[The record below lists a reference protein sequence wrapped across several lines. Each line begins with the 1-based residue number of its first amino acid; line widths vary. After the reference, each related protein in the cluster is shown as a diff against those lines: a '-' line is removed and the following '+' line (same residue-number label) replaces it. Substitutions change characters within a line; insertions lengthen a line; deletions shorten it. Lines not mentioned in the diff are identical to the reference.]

1 MNVVYYSGV
10 SENTHRFVGKLDA
23 PGKLR
28 IPISTTEQL
37 SVEEPFILI
46 TPTYLT
52 TRRAIPPQVVKFL
65 NDERNRQHLR
75 GVIGTGNTNFNQD
88 YCLAARLIAEKCGVP
103 HLYNLEIL
111 GTPEDVQEVDG
122 IIQHLENKE
131 QGELTHE

>member
-10 SENTHRFVGKLDA
+10 SENTHRFVGKLDT

-28 IPISTTEQL
+28 IPISTQENL
-37 SVEEPFILI
+37 SVGEPYILV

-52 TRRAIPPQVVKFL
+52 TKRAIPPQVVKFL
-65 NDERNRQHLR
+65 NDEENRQHLR

-88 YCLAARLIAEKCGVP
+88 YCRAAVLIAEKCGVP

-111 GTPEDVQEVDG
+111 GTPEDVQEVNS
-122 IIQHLENKE
+122 IIQHLENRE
-131 QGELTHE
+131 QGESIHE